1 MGVAE
6 RRERERQARKGTLL
20 QAARTVLLEKG
31 VRGATTK
38 EIADRCE
45 LSEATLFFYY
55 KNKDEILL
63 SLIFESIEFWT
74 KGLDRLA
81 RQDLPSEKMLDEIW
95 RFHER
100 VYKNHPEY
108 YIISNYLAQP
118 NVLAN
123 VSAEVKNAIARRSG
137 ENFRRLAGLLE
148 RAAGG
153 PPGRVLA
160 DAIWSMFLGLTIMSA
175 VRMNLGNA
183 DAHVGPKDREEVFQV
198 LKPGLMRRAVQ

>member
-6 RRERERQARKGTLL
+6 RRERERKARKGTLL

-31 VRGATTK
+31 VRGTTTK

-74 KGLDRLA
+74 KGLDRLGN
-81 RQDLPSEKMLDEIW
+81 RDLPSEKMLDEIW

-100 VYKNHPEY
+100 VYKEHPEY
-108 YIISNYLAQP
+108 YIISAYLAQP
-118 NVLAN
+118 NVLAGI
-123 VSAEVKNAIARRSG
+123 SADVKDAIARRSG
-137 ENFRRLAGLLE
+137 ENFRRLANLLE
-148 RAAGG
+148 RTTGES
-153 PPGRVLA
+153 PGRVLA
-160 DAIWSMFLGLTIMSA
+160 DAMWSMFLGLTITSA
-175 VRMNLGNA
+175 ARTNLGHA
-183 DAHVGPKDREEVFQV
+183 DAHAGPGDRAKVFEV
-198 LKPGLMRRAVQ
+198 LKFGLKKRDTR